1 MNLEK
6 TIMKSGILKNVIF
19 IILLIVPVIASAE
32 LKIGF
37 VNMVE
42 IMEKSPQ
49 AEAARK
55 SLEKEFSDRD
65 KKLTAVRDEVL
76 KLEETLKKDAAIMS
90 EKRRTELEK
99 EVQIKKREYNRQQ
112 DELREDFNIRR
123 NEELGKLQKY
133 VHEVVFEVA
142 KSENYDLVVTQP
154 VVFASSRINMTQRV
168 LQKMQE
174 TSESQ

>member
-1 MNLEK
+1 MEIRLF
-6 TIMKSGILKNVIF
+6 IMIF
-19 IILLIVPVIASAE
+19 IAVFLMAPISANAE

-55 SLEKEFSDRD
+55 ALEKEFSNRD
-65 KKLTAVRDEVL
+65 KKLTAARDEVL

-90 EKRRTELEK
+90 EKRRAELEK
-99 EVQIKKREYNRQQ
+99 EVQNKKREYNRQQ

-123 NEELGKLQKY
+123 NEALGRLQKN
-133 VHEVVFEVA
+133 VHEVILEVA
-142 KSENYDLVVTQP
+142 RSENYDLVVTQP
-154 VVFASSRINMTQRV
+154 VVFASDRIDMTQRV

-174 TSESQ
+174 SISAQ

>member
-1 MNLEK
+1 MRIGL
-6 TIMKSGILKNVIF
+6 LKNVF
-19 IILLIVPVIASAE
+19 IIVLLAIPVIVGAE

-49 AEAARK
+49 AETARK
-55 SLEKEFSDRD
+55 ALEKEFSDRD
-65 KKLTAVRDEVL
+65 KKLTAVRDEIL

-90 EKRRTELEK
+90 EKRRADLEK
-99 EVQIKKREYNRQQ
+99 EIQNKKREYNRQQ

-133 VHEVVFEVA
+133 VHEVVLEVA

-154 VVFASSRINMTQRV
+154 VVFASNRIDMTQRV

-174 TSESQ
+174 SN

>member
-1 MNLEK
+1 MRLSICRK
-6 TIMKSGILKNVIF
+6 IF
-19 IILLIVPVIASAE
+19 IAIFLFTPVIVSAE

-55 SLEKEFSDRD
+55 ALEKEFSNRD
-65 KKLTAVRDEVL
+65 KKLTAVRDEIL

-90 EKRRTELEK
+90 EKRRAELEK
-99 EVQIKKREYNRQQ
+99 EIQNKKREYNRQQ

-133 VHEVVFEVA
+133 VHEVVLEVS

-154 VVFASSRINMTQRV
+154 VVFASSRIDMTQRV

-174 TSESQ
+174 SN

>member
-1 MNLEK
+1 M
-6 TIMKSGILKNVIF
+6 IF
-19 IILLIVPVIASAE
+19 IVVFLMAPISASAE

-55 SLEKEFSDRD
+55 TLEKEFSNRD
-65 KKLTAVRDEVL
+65 KKLTAARDEVL
-76 KLEETLKKDAAIMS
+76 KLEETLKKDAEIMS
-90 EKRRTELEK
+90 EKRRAELEK
-99 EVQIKKREYNRQQ
+99 KMKNKKREYNRQQ

-123 NEELGKLQKY
+123 NEALGRLQKN
-133 VHEVVFEVA
+133 VHEVILEVA
-142 KSENYDLVVTQP
+142 RSENYDLVVTQP
-154 VVFASSRINMTQRV
+154 VVFASDRIDMTQRV

-174 TSESQ
+174 SISAQ

>member
-1 MNLEK
+1 
-6 TIMKSGILKNVIF
+6 MKFK
-19 IILLIVPVIASAE
+19 LLIITVIMIFSVPTIVFSE
-32 LKIGF
+32 FKIGF

-55 SLEKEFSDRD
+55 SLEKEFSNRD
-65 KKLTAVRDEVL
+65 KKLTTVRDEVL

-90 EKRRTELEK
+90 EKRRSELEK
-99 EVQIKKREYNRQQ
+99 EIQNKKREYNRQQ

-123 NEELGKLQKY
+123 NEELGKLQKN
-133 VHEVVFEVA
+133 VQEVILLVA

-154 VVFASSRINMTQRV
+154 VVYASSRIDMTERV
-168 LQKMQE
+168 LQKMK
-174 TSESQ
+174 ESSQ

>member
-1 MNLEK
+1 MRIGL
-6 TIMKSGILKNVIF
+6 LKNVF
-19 IILLIVPVIASAE
+19 IIVLLAIPVIVGAE

-49 AEAARK
+49 AETARK
-55 SLEKEFSDRD
+55 ALEIEFSNRD
-65 KKLTAVRDEVL
+65 KKLTAVRDEIL

-90 EKRRTELEK
+90 EKRRADLEK
-99 EVQIKKREYNRQQ
+99 EIQNKKREYNRQQ

-133 VHEVVFEVA
+133 VHEVVLEVA

-154 VVFASSRINMTQRV
+154 VVFASNRIDMTQRV

-174 TSESQ
+174 SN